1 MCILVLILLY
11 IDINKVSAW
20 YTKAQPNGPQRQ
32 LYLGPY
38 VVYLEKGNRK
48 SMKVFF
54 FKMGLGCFNKHMALA
69 QIINYVVSLEQII
82 SIFVPIN

>member
-1 MCILVLILLY
+1 MCILVFILLY
-11 IDINKVSAW
+11 IDINKVPAW

-32 LYLGPY
+32 FYLGTY

-54 FKMGLGCFNKHMALA
+54 KLGLGCFNKHMALA
-69 QIINYVVSLEQII
+69 QIINYVVSLERII
-82 SIFVPIN
+82 SI